1 MRYSLME
8 PHPHPEHVTGEATW
22 APHYLAPILF
32 LSFVPSFMSN
42 RMMSELSHKVDAH
55 THVWYFPSH
64 NFMHFVIGHPLGTWS
79 MIVLRILLG
88 GGWIPTKKTGWNQT
102 IKNRKSTM
110 VRYPVREN
118 CDSKHLWDH
127 DTHTNIYISK
137 HVRRFMKYDNN

>member
-1 MRYSLME
+1 MSILMRYSFME

-22 APHYLAPILF
+22 APHYFAPILF

-64 NFMHFVIGHPLGTWS
+64 NFMHFFIGHPLGTWS

-88 GGWIPTKKTGWNQT
+88 GRLDSNKKKQVGIKPSKIENPQWWGTLSEKTVIPSTCET
-102 IKNRKSTM
+102 I
-110 VRYPVREN
+110 
-118 CDSKHLWDH
+118 
-127 DTHTNIYISK
+127 THTQTYIYQN
-137 HVRRFMKYDNN
+137 M